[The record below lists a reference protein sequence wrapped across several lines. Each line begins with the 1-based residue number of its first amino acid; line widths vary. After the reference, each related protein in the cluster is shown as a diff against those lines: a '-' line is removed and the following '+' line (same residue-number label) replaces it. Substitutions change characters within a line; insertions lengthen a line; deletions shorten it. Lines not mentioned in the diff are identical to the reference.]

1 MVTFYLETFSLTFSG
16 TRGLYFRRKAVR
28 PRVCDIKPYD
38 LGYVFKVST
47 EYTRVVTSVA
57 VFSNF
62 FGIFSTSQPRATIH
76 EAPAKQRPQVKEG
89 WENAKNGRGQ
99 VKRYTHR
106 IARGEGLR
114 RAPQTRTRRESM
126 EIAL

>member
-62 FGIFSTSQPRATIH
+62 FGIFSTVAAESHDPRSTG
-76 EAPAKQRPQVKEG
+76 EAAAASE
-89 WENAKNGRGQ
+89 RG
-99 VKRYTHR
+99 VGKR
-106 IARGEGLR
+106 
-114 RAPQTRTRRESM
+114 
-126 EIAL
+126 

>member
-1 MVTFYLETFSLTFSG
+1 M
-16 TRGLYFRRKAVR
+16 
-28 PRVCDIKPYD
+28 
-38 LGYVFKVST
+38 
-47 EYTRVVTSVA
+47 TSVA
-57 VFSNF
+57 VFTLVTFSVF
-62 FGIFSTSQPRATIH
+62 FQLSQPRATIH